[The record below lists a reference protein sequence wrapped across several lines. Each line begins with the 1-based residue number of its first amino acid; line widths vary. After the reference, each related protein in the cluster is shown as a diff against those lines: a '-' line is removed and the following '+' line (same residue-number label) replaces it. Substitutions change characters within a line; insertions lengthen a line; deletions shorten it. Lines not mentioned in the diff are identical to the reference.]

1 MELKI
6 EYVDLGQL
14 RPYQNNA
21 KIHTRAQIEQIKK
34 SIKELGM
41 NDPIAIWKN
50 DEIIE
55 GHGRFQAS
63 RNSFG

>member
-55 GHGRFQAS
+55 GQIFK
-63 RNSFG
+63 